1 MKTLYSLLE
10 QIEYTPEKID
20 EFVADASK
28 TLDTGKKVFD
38 IFLSR
43 IGDLSIMNIIE
54 SPEEAN
60 QSLQKI
66 QETKKVIKNK
76 FEKYFDITDAYG
88 YDELEDRPDNI
99 EKLERLASELDSLVF
114 DYDPLIDVLT
124 EMIDA
129 SRRLKEFLQ

>member
-10 QIEYTPEKID
+10 QIEYTPEKIN

-38 IFLSR
+38 LFLNR
-43 IGDLSIMNIIE
+43 IGDLSVMSVIE

-60 QSLQKI
+60 QLLKKV
-66 QETKKVIKNK
+66 QETKKVIENK

-88 YDELEDRPDNI
+88 YDEFEDRPDNI
-99 EKLERLASELDSLVF
+99 EKLERLATELDSLVF

-129 SRRLKEFLQ
+129 ARRLKQFLQ

>member
-38 IFLSR
+38 LFLNR
-43 IGDLSIMNIIE
+43 IGDLSVMSVIE

-60 QSLQKI
+60 QLLKKV
-66 QETKKVIKNK
+66 QETKKVIENK

-88 YDELEDRPDNI
+88 YDEFEDRPDNI
-99 EKLERLASELDSLVF
+99 EKLERLATELDSLVF

-129 SRRLKEFLQ
+129 ARRLKQFLQ

>member
-38 IFLSR
+38 LFLNK

-60 QSLQKI
+60 QSLQKM
-66 QETKKVIKNK
+66 QEIKKVIQNK
-76 FEKYFDITDAYG
+76 FEKYFDIAEAHG

-99 EKLERLASELDSLVF
+99 EKLERLASELESLIF
-114 DYDPLIDVLT
+114 DYDPLVDVLP

-129 SRRLKEFLQ
+129 ARRLKQFLQ

>member
-1 MKTLYSLLE
+1 MKTLQSLLE

-28 TLDTGKKVFD
+28 TLDTGTKVFNV
-38 IFLSR
+38 FLSR
-43 IGDLSIMNIIE
+43 IGDLSVMNVIE

-60 QSLQKI
+60 QLLQKV

-76 FEKYFDITDAYG
+76 FEKYFDITDSYG
-88 YDELEDRPDNI
+88 YDEFEDRPDNI
-99 EKLERLASELDSLVF
+99 EKLERLASELDNLT
-114 DYDPLIDVLT
+114 DNYDPLIDVLT

-129 SRRLKEFLQ
+129 ARKLKPLLQ